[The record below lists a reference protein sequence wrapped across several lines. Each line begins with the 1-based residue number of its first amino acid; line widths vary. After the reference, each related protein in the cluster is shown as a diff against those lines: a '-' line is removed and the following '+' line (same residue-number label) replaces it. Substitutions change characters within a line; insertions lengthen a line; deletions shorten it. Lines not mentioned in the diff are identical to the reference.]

1 MQENGK
7 IAPRQFMIFVI
18 LFTMGS
24 SILLLPKFI
33 AEEAKQ
39 DAWMTSIILAGLGL
53 LLAWLYK
60 TLGSLFPDMT
70 LVEFSQEI
78 LGRWMGKITSLFFF
92 TYTFILCA
100 MLLTQIGNFFTSTI
114 MPETPIKSI
123 HILFLAIVI
132 MGVRYGLE
140 NMARTSEIFFPWVCI
155 LFFMIVFF
163 VSPHIEFEKIQP
175 VFAEGAN
182 PIFHATFM
190 LMGSPFLELVL
201 FLMILPYVNR
211 KKEAERSFLVG
222 TLIGGIVIVSI
233 TLLAVLVLGAEET
246 ANEHFPS
253 YTLAQKID
261 VGNFI
266 QRVEAIIGGLWVITI
281 FFKLQIC
288 YYVSALVL
296 AQTLE
301 IHDYRPLTLPM
312 AVILVVLAQVIAPDM
327 SYFIH
332 FVATIWTPYSLVFGL
347 FMPLF
352 LLVIAKIKQKLLEK
366 ERSQ

>member
-7 IAPRQFMIFVI
+7 IAPRQFMILVI
-18 LFTMGS
+18 LFTIGS

-33 AEEAKQ
+33 AAEAKQ
-39 DAWMTSIILAGLGL
+39 DAWMTAMILAGVGL
-53 LLAWLYK
+53 LLAWLYN
-60 TLGSLFPDMT
+60 TLSSLFPNMT
-70 LVEFSQEI
+70 LVEYSQEI
-78 LGRWMGKITSLFFF
+78 LGKWMGKITSFLFF
-92 TYTFILCA
+92 TYTFLLCA
-100 MLLTQIGNFFTSTI
+100 MLLRQISNFFTSTI
-114 MPETPIKSI
+114 MPETPIESI
-123 HILFLAIVI
+123 HILFLSIVI

-140 NMARTSEIFFPWVCI
+140 NMARTSEIFFPWVFI
-155 LFFMIVFF
+155 LFLLIVLFLT
-163 VSPHIEFEKIQP
+163 PHVEFQKIQP
-175 VFAEGAN
+175 VLAKGAN
-182 PIFHATFM
+182 PILHAAFM
-190 LMGSPFLELVL
+190 LMGFPFLELVL
-201 FLMILPYVNR
+201 FLMILPYVNQI
-211 KKEAERSFLVG
+211 KEAGRSFLAG

-261 VGNFI
+261 IANFI
-266 QRVEAIIGGLWVITI
+266 QRVEAIMAGLWIITI

-301 IHDYRPLTLPM
+301 MHDYRPLTLPM
-312 AVILVVLAQVIAPDM
+312 AVILVVLALVIAPDM
-327 SYFIH
+327 SYFIN

-352 LLVIAKIKQKLLEK
+352 LLVIAKIKQKLLK
-366 ERSQ
+366 NERSQ